1 LQSTFRL
8 EASKRNDG
16 TVSFSNCSSRRTL
29 AK

>member
-16 TVSFSNCSSRRTL
+16 TVSFSNCSSRRT
-29 AK
+29 